1 MTKTTRR
8 TSEMSSTINCVV
20 FVTTVELYST
30 SSGRTLHRS
39 VARFNAE
46 SRRHRSCTTA
56 AREPLSTERRLNSN
70 FRPRSCSNTRTIR
83 APSVHSFRR
92 VHSITQPIARPPPGP
107 PASRPSAGS
116 SPARPRPPWRR
127 RGGHKATHS
136 RLCHYAP
143 RQRTTAA
150 SSRVVDTR
158 RRRIRS
164 SAGARRR

>member
-8 TSEMSSTINCVV
+8 TSEMLSTINCVV

-70 FRPRSCSNTRTIR
+70 FRPRSCSSTRTIR
-83 APSVHSFRR
+83 APSV
-92 VHSITQPIARPPPGP
+92 
-107 PASRPSAGS
+107 RPSIHSAASTPLRSPSRARRPDLPRAG
-116 SPARPRPPWRR
+116 PRRAAVR
-127 RGGHKATHS
+127 HGRGGGTTDTK
-136 RLCHYAP
+136 RLIHGSAIMH
-143 RQRTTAA
+143 RA
-150 SSRVVDTR
+150 SEQLPPVHES
-158 RRRIRS
+158 
-164 SAGARRR
+164 